1 MRIEQLYPF
10 PADDYSAVLDRYKN
24 ANEVVWLVGVL
35 KGAFMLTSDLARS
48 LTIPCQIH
56 FVQAS
61 SYGSEKV
68 SSGQVQLANTL
79 DVAGQ
84 HVVLIEDIYDT
95 GNTLKHVLRDLQQ
108 QTPASLEVCTL
119 LDKQIPDKC
128 PIEVKYLG
136 FEIPKRFV
144 VGYGLDYAARYREL
158 PYIACLDCTMARKTV
173 PPLLG
178 LLLLLITLTFLI
190 PSSAWALKVKLRI
203 DLPLGG
209 SYSITGL
216 DSFVPQ

>member
-1 MRIEQLYPF
+1 MNDRVTPNPDTFPEPSTLEVLISAHNLRKRITQIAE
-10 PADDYSAVLDRYKN
+10 AISHDY

-79 DVAGQ
+79 DVVGQ

-108 QTPASLEVCTL
+108 QNPASLEVCTL

-144 VGYGLDYAARYREL
+144 VGYGLDYAERYREL
-158 PYIACLDCTMARKTV
+158 PYIACLD
-173 PPLLG
+173 
-178 LLLLLITLTFLI
+178 
-190 PSSAWALKVKLRI
+190 
-203 DLPLGG
+203 
-209 SYSITGL
+209 
-216 DSFVPQ
+216 

>member
-1 MRIEQLYPF
+1 MISAHNLRKRITQIAE
-10 PADDYSAVLDRYKN
+10 AISHDY

-95 GNTLKHVLRDLQQ
+95 GNTLKRVLRDLQQ
-108 QTPASLEVCTL
+108 QNPASLEVCTL

-144 VGYGLDYAARYREL
+144 VGYGLDYAERYREL
-158 PYIACLDCTMARKTV
+158 PYIACLD
-173 PPLLG
+173 
-178 LLLLLITLTFLI
+178 
-190 PSSAWALKVKLRI
+190 
-203 DLPLGG
+203 
-209 SYSITGL
+209 
-216 DSFVPQ
+216 